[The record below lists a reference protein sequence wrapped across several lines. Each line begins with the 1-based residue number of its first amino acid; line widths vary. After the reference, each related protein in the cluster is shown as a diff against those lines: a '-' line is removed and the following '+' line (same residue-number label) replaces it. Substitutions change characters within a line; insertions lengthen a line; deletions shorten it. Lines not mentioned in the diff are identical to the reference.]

1 MFVSKIEGLVLHKKK
16 ITQLNTSL
24 YCLKCRKSALESFE
38 SEIDTEQEKKK
49 QKKLRIFRQAL
60 FCSKHLTLAK
70 HLALSIQTQKSITWG
85 RCVKP
90 VQTTSPFVLL
100 FKSHGRKGRE
110 NKKP

>member
-49 QKKLRIFRQAL
+49 QKKLRIFREA
-60 FCSKHLTLAK
+60 
-70 HLALSIQTQKSITWG
+70 
-85 RCVKP
+85 
-90 VQTTSPFVLL
+90 LL
-100 FKSHGRKGRE
+100 FKAPYISEAFGFVNTDTKEHNLGAVC
-110 NKKP
+110 